1 LAASTKKSTRAAS
14 KATTSAGRSPGK
26 TKRSLSLVTGGLGW
40 RIGQA
45 ANLMANKV
53 QFNMK

>member
-1 LAASTKKSTRAAS
+1 LAASTKKSTKAAS
-14 KATTSAGRSPGK
+14 KATTPAGRSPGK
-26 TKRSLSLVTGGLGW
+26 TKPSLSLVTGGLGW

-45 ANLMANKV
+45 ANLMVNKV